1 MYSRGTAV
9 TKDPII
15 TEIRN
20 FRDKYARKHGYSI
33 RAIAEDLKGYRVPKS
48 LNSSENTK
56 PTRRIAH

>member
-1 MYSRGTAV
+1 M

-48 LNSSENTK
+48 LNSAENTK